1 MYHFFEQYEWVD
13 IWKHI
18 DEHEFVTYR
27 FRFGGHTY
35 TRTTLSETYDLIKK
49 LQKGEYSK

>member
-1 MYHFFEQYEWVD
+1 MYHFFERYELID

-18 DEHEFVTYR
+18 DEREFVTYR

-35 TRTTLSETYDLIKK
+35 TRTTLSETYALIKK